1 MTRRLGSLI
10 AALAFVALVAG
21 GPLVAGLAAAGPPYP
36 EPVEGQRIYD
46 TAGLWSASAEAEADR
61 IIRAI
66 EDRTA
71 AQVVVYSQTVDFG
84 ISGEEAEAHAAALG
98 NQWGVGRG
106 GFNDGLVILFDID
119 PGGLHG
125 QVAIVGGDG
134 FRAAYIDD
142 RASKRIIDDEI
153 LPHLVGGAP
162 DFDGA
167 LLAGLRRVD
176 SETTPQR
183 AEDLQRARLVN
194 AILGVVVAPILAL
207 LLVGWTGFNWL
218 RFGKDPVYLDDPS
231 ILMPAPP
238 DGLTAATG
246 ALVYDGATSRRAL
259 TAALLDLASRGELA
273 FEEQRSLLSKKVGI
287 LTEGVEAATPED
299 AARRRLNARRPIAAA
314 ERYALEELRGLAPAG
329 SVLDGD
335 DLLKF
340 GTKTGTF
347 DAMLEDHAVSQGWFA
362 RPPRSVKLR
371 WAGLGGAE
379 IVAGVAVGVIGGA
392 LPIAGLVVVAGASI
406 AAGIVTLIVARWMP
420 ARTMAGAMIRAMLAA
435 YRRTLEKTMAQ
446 ARSMQQVVDEA
457 KLPWLETPDQALV
470 WGVALGLQ
478 DMVQEVLSRSLE
490 DLEGGRAA
498 AGTVWFPGWYGS
510 QGAFSGGV
518 AAGSLFSGSAVP
530 DFGGM
535 FSVLGSVGNA
545 PSSSGGSGGG
555 FGGGGGFSGGS
566 SGGF

>member
-10 AALAFVALVAG
+10 ATLAFVALLAG
-21 GPLVAGLAAAGPPYP
+21 GPLVAGLGAAGPPYP
-36 EPVEGQRIYD
+36 QPVEGQRVYD
-46 TAGLWSASAEAEADR
+46 TVGIWSASAEAEADR

-71 AQVVVYSQTVDFG
+71 AQIVAYSQTVGFG

-106 GFNDGLVILFDID
+106 GFNDDLVILFDIEPSGVD
-119 PGGLHG
+119 G

-142 RASKRIIDDEI
+142 RASKRIIDDAI
-153 LPHLVGGAP
+153 LPHLAGDSP

-183 AEDLQRARLVN
+183 AEDLQRARLIN
-194 AILGVVVAPILAL
+194 AVLGVIVAPILAL
-207 LLVGWTGFNWL
+207 LLIGWAGFNWL

-246 ALVYDGATSRRAL
+246 ALVYDGSSSRRAL

-273 FEEQRSLLSKKVGI
+273 FEERPALLSKKVGI
-287 LTEGVEAATPED
+287 LTEGVEAATPEE
-299 AARRRLNARRPIAAA
+299 AARRRLNARRPLSAA
-314 ERYALEELRGLAPAG
+314 ERYALEELRRLGPAG
-329 SVLDGD
+329 SLLEGD
-335 DLLKF
+335 ELLKF
-340 GTKTGTF
+340 GAATGTF
-347 DAMLEDHAVSQGWFA
+347 DARLEDHAVSQGWFG

-371 WAGLGGAE
+371 WASLGGAE
-379 IVAGVAVGVIGGA
+379 VVAGVAVGVIGGVV
-392 LPIAGLVVVAGASI
+392 PIAGLVVVAGAFI
-406 AAGIVTLIVARWMP
+406 AAGIVTLIVAQLMP

-478 DMVQEVLSRSLE
+478 DLVQDVLSRSLE
-490 DLEGGRAA
+490 DLEQGRAS
-498 AGTVWFPGWYGS
+498 AGMVWFPGWYGS
-510 QGAFSGGV
+510 QGAFSGGA